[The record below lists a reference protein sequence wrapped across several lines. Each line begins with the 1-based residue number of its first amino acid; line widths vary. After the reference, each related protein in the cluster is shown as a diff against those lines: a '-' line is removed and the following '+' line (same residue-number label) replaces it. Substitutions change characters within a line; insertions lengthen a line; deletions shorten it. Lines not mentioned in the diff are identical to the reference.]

1 MCHMLCPDDRAIT
14 LFALGLPL
22 ASTRRTSPSRR
33 PRYEANMMVVSW
45 PRYAYHMSSIFLH
58 THSALK
64 LNRVSAISKATCRS
78 AQGTCITFH
87 PRKSSFAP
95 VVPVFVCLSRT
106 LYTFA
111 RMRACA
117 ADRCFPHIRVFALTI
132 LGSMTCPQNKCH
144 PPSYS
149 SRTTPHAVLFV
160 CPLYCPMAI
169 ELRTVPAPRMRSIR
183 LSHRNIFHSPLSDV
197 FVYCIL
203 LLPSLQ
209 APCILSYLISTYL
222 GL

>member
-1 MCHMLCPDDRAIT
+1 MSL
-14 LFALGLPL
+14 LF
-22 ASTRRTSPSRR
+22 
-33 PRYEANMMVVSW
+33 
-45 PRYAYHMSSIFLH
+45 
-58 THSALK
+58 LK
-64 LNRVSAISKATCRS
+64 LRVDQLKVRASLSIPVNLLSLLL
-78 AQGTCITFH
+78 FL
-87 PRKSSFAP
+87 SSCAFPA
-95 VVPVFVCLSRT
+95 LSCSTPLRV
-106 LYTFA
+106 
-111 RMRACA
+111 CA
-117 ADRCFPHIRVFALTI
+117 ADRCFPHIRVYALTI

-144 PPSYS
+144 HPSYS
-149 SRTTPHAVLFV
+149 SRTTPYAVLFV

>member
-106 LYTFA
+106 FVQYPFA
-111 RMRACA
+111 RMR
-117 ADRCFPHIRVFALTI
+117 RRSLLSPHSCLRVDNPGVDDLPAKQVPSPLIFI
-132 LGSMTCPQNKCH
+132 PHH
-144 PPSYS
+144 PTYS
-149 SRTTPHAVLFV
+149 FV
-160 CPLYCPMAI
+160 CL
-169 ELRTVPAPRMRSIR
+169 SI
-183 LSHRNIFHSPLSDV
+183 
-197 FVYCIL
+197 
-203 LLPSLQ
+203 
-209 APCILSYLISTYL
+209 ILSNGNRASHCSCLEDAQHTLFSP
-222 GL
+222 